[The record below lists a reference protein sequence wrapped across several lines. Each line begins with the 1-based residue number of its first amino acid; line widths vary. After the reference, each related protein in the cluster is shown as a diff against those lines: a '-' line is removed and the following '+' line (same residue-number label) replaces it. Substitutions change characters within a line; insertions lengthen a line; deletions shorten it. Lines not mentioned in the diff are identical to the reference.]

1 MRTLKN
7 YLFFAIT
14 LLGLVSFSSCDSE
27 EKMEEHILE
36 GHCWEGYL
44 PIYNWDR
51 TEYYSRFFF
60 EPDGNGVEEV
70 YVYDPLYD
78 DFYHEGDYFFTW
90 GWRNDDYAVLQ
101 LRYGSRWGVDYT
113 CMALIDVSHTKLKG
127 YFYKNMNDYFYD
139 REHGYT
145 DPDLYFELRTRE
157 GIHRYN
163 D

>member
-51 TEYYSRFFF
+51 TEYYSVFSLNRTETAWRRFTFTTLYTMIF
-60 EPDGNGVEEV
+60 IMKETIFSLGDGETMTMQ
-70 YVYDPLYD
+70 
-78 DFYHEGDYFFTW
+78 YF
-90 GWRNDDYAVLQ
+90 N
-101 LRYGSRWGVDYT
+101 
-113 CMALIDVSHTKLKG
+113 
-127 YFYKNMNDYFYD
+127 
-139 REHGYT
+139 
-145 DPDLYFELRTRE
+145 
-157 GIHRYN
+157 
-163 D
+163 